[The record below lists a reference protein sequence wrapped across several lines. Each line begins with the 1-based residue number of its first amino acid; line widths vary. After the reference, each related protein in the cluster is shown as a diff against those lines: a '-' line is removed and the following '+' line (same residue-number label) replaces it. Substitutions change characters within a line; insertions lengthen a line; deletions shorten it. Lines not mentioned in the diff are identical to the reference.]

1 MTYYHKQRMESF
13 KKAMFASRFSDSYL
27 KPVSSQQQTRPAY
40 PMSAV
45 APRPLA
51 S

>member
-13 KKAMFASRFSDSYL
+13 KKAMFASRFSDRYL
-27 KPVSSQQQTRPAY
+27 KPVSSQQSRPSY

>member
-1 MTYYHKQRMESF
+1 MTYYNKQRMESF
-13 KKAMFASRFSDSYL
+13 KKAMFASRFSDRYL
-27 KPVSSQQQTRPAY
+27 KPLLPQNRATN

-45 APRPLA
+45 FPRPLA

>member
-1 MTYYHKQRMESF
+1 MTYYSKQRMESF
-13 KKAMFASRFSDSYL
+13 KKAMFASRFSDRYL
-27 KPVSSQQQTRPAY
+27 KPTSAQQSRPAN